1 MRFNPPPTWPPPPQG
16 WQPAEGWHPDPSWPP
31 VPASWPLWIED
42 DPHRGGD
49 PLDTQANDAR
59 ELAAPAIPDSRQLL
73 SRRTVIILATVLVL
87 IAAFVIYRVTG
98 DRDHPANNNAQRLG
112 FSALNSAFRLAADS
126 RGAVYVIESQINTS
140 QVLKLD
146 TNTGTQHEL
155 LHSSKGEGR
164 FSDLAS
170 DGGGN
175 LYVVQRDVY
184 EGSEDDTAVG
194 RLWHIDTETSE
205 VTSMELSQ
213 SNPIGV
219 ALGPQ
224 GDFYIEYGTNN
235 GTGPRAQVCHIYRMP
250 EFEATESKLTDVNG
264 CYAAYGGDGGNFA
277 VDPSGNLYIVVQKD
291 QEEPDYQWYPL
302 KIAPDG
308 QQTPLPMKATTI
320 AVGATGAIYGSALA
334 SGQGA
339 VRVLDPG
346 SNEPRTIEGISVGI
360 YGIAVDREGG
370 VYVTDSDNVYRVLS
384 P

>member
-1 MRFNPPPTWPPPPQG
+1 M
-16 WQPAEGWHPDPSWPP
+16 
-31 VPASWPLWIED
+31 
-42 DPHRGGD
+42 
-49 PLDTQANDAR
+49 
-59 ELAAPAIPDSRQLL
+59 
-73 SRRTVIILATVLVL
+73 IILATVLVL